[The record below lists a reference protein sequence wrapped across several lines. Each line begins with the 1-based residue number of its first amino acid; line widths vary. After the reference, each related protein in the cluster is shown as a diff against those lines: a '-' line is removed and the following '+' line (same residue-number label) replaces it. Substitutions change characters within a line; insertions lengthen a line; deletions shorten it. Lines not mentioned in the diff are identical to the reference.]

1 MKKIIV
7 VCLLMGLMGFPV
19 SVMAGACGNFGYAE
33 LQDMDQV
40 DFLKA
45 YCEVRKTAPVYINVY
60 MFAPRRDK
68 YLYKDDADSC
78 LDIMGMM
85 ERVYMK
91 RFKVESL
98 DALRA
103 ECKK

>member
-7 VCLLMGLMGFPV
+7 VCLLVGLLGFPV
-19 SVMAGACGNFGYAE
+19 IVMAGACGNFDYAE
-33 LQDMDQV
+33 LQDMDQAT
-40 DFLKA
+40 FLQE
-45 YCEVRKTAPVYINVY
+45 YCKVRETAPVYINVY

-68 YLYKDDADSC
+68 MIYKDDADSC
-78 LDIMGMM
+78 SDVMGKM

-91 RFKVESL
+91 RFKPESL
-98 DALRA
+98 DALRG